1 MLFDTPSVNAC
12 YVLQASSKALDDL
25 RAQNE
30 ALQRQLADAQRYA
43 QQLEASRDRADAYL
57 GRLAS
62 SMDGMLAA
70 TAKGNA
76 QVGYITDDCCANI
89 ALGWA

>member
-1 MLFDTPSVNAC
+1 MHAHAPSPI
-12 YVLQASSKALDDL
+12 QPSSKALDDL

-30 ALQRQLADAQRYA
+30 ALQRQLTDVQHYA
-43 QQLEASRDRADAYL
+43 QQLEGSRDRTDAYL

-70 TAKGNA
+70 TAKGNTR
-76 QVGYITDDCCANI
+76 VRRCDFVII
-89 ALGWA
+89 H